1 MARRALYFLISLLL
15 LISCSGNN
23 KADSVQNDTDT
34 IPMIILQVQKCSKLY
49 TAEYKIHKIITHD
62 DIIRVKGTFL
72 QQTFNFKV
80 PLGDRKIA
88 IPMDATLK
96 AYIDFND
103 FSADNI
109 VKRNGKITI
118 ILPDPKVTMTSSK
131 IDQRNIKEYVALTRA
146 HFSDSEMADYEQQG
160 RASIIQSIPQ
170 LGIIEMARESAART
184 IIPMLK
190 GLCFD
195 ERDVTI
201 TFKKEFT
208 EKDLPAIFDKS
219 NFNR

>member
-1 MARRALYFLISLLL
+1 
-15 LISCSGNN
+15 
-23 KADSVQNDTDT
+23 
-34 IPMIILQVQKCSKLY
+34 
-49 TAEYKIHKIITHD
+49 
-62 DIIRVKGTFL
+62 
-72 QQTFNFKV
+72 
-80 PLGDRKIA
+80 
-88 IPMDATLK
+88 
-96 AYIDFND
+96 
-103 FSADNI
+103 
-109 VKRNGKITI
+109 
-118 ILPDPKVTMTSSK
+118 MTSSK